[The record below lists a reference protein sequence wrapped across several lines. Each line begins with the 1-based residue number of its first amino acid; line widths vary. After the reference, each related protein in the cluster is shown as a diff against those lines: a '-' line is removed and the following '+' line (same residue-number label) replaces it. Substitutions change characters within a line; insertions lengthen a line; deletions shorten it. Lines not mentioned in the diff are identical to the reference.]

1 MWKSCSKTIILV
13 LYFMHIRINSK
24 YFIYCLSAGKTVA
37 NLNVGLIC
45 ICTGTEAF
53 KQSVNFPV
61 A

>member
-1 MWKSCSKTIILV
+1 
-13 LYFMHIRINSK
+13 MHIRINSK